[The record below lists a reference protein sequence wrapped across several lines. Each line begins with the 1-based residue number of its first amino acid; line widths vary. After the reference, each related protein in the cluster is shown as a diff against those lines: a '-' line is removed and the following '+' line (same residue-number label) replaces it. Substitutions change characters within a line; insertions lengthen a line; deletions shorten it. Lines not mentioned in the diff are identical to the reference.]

1 MRDAIAGA
9 WLYSLILVFV
19 VILVAFIAISINY
32 NKKYKLK
39 TTVVNIIEEYQ
50 GVNPESVKKVGGFL
64 ASNAFKTE
72 RYCNKVVNK
81 GERYIGI
88 TDGKLSPMYESGS
101 AAEKTA
107 KPQQVCISREAHTSN
122 YDGKSAYTDYYY
134 NIYMSFDFSLPVFGD
149 IFKFSVNGST
159 NAIYYPVDTNN
170 WGN

>member
-1 MRDAIAGA
+1 MRNAISGA
-9 WLYSLILVFV
+9 WLYSLILIFV
-19 VILVAFIAISINY
+19 VLLVAFISISINY
-32 NKKYKLK
+32 NKTYKLK

-50 GVNPESVKKVGGFL
+50 GVNSQSVSKISGFL
-64 ASNAFKTE
+64 ASNTFRTV
-72 RYCNKVVNK
+72 RYCNKTVKK

-88 TDGKLSPMYESGS
+88 TNGKLSPMYESGT

-107 KPQQVCISREAHTSN
+107 APQQVCISRTAHTST
-122 YDGKSAYTDYYY
+122 YKGKSAYTDYYY
-134 NIYMSFDFSLPVFGD
+134 NVYMAFDFSLPVFGD